1 MDPKAIMFWLYLG
14 VADVIALL
22 GVPLVLGRVA
32 PTPFYGLKGRVR
44 AVATDAV
51 SPAAQQHPPGD
62 EPVWRRTTL
71 PGRRASFRSQCP
83 FTDRW
88 VTEWRPASTRA
99 LCRGVNPEG

>member
-62 EPVWRRTTL
+62 EPVGGVPRCRVVARLSGANAHSRIGGSLNGGPRRPVL
-71 PGRRASFRSQCP
+71 S
-83 FTDRW
+83 
-88 VTEWRPASTRA
+88 VE
-99 LCRGVNPEG
+99 E